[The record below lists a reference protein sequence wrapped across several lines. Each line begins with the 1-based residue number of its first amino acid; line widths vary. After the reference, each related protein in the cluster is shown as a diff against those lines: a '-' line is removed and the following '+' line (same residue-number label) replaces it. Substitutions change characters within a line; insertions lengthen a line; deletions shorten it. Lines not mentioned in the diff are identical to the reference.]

1 MKLNIDHSNL
11 DDGIRTL
18 SEQILAD
25 ARRQA
30 AEIKEQAQ
38 KQAQARASRAQRD
51 ANEEAARVLEGA
63 RHRGDRERRQAMAAG
78 ELDAKQALLAQKEE
92 LIAGAFS
99 AATDR
104 LARISNPALLS
115 QLIGEAATVL
125 GGGDLV
131 VQVNARDQSIATQP
145 FLDEMAARLAGTLG
159 TRVRLRLAETP
170 APILGGCRLTS
181 SDGRVAF
188 DNSYETR
195 LERVRDTLR
204 VEVYNILAGAASG
217 IES

>member
-1 MKLNIDHSNL
+1 LKLNIDHSKL
-11 DDGIRTL
+11 EDGIKTL
-18 SEQILAD
+18 SDQILAD

-30 AEIKEQAQ
+30 AEISEQAQ
-38 KQAQARASRAQRD
+38 KQGQARANRAQRD
-51 ANEEAARVLEGA
+51 ANEEAERVLQGA
-63 RHRGDRERRQAMAAG
+63 RHRGDRERRQTMAAA

-92 LIAGAFS
+92 LIAKAFS
-99 AATDR
+99 GATDE
-104 LARISNPALLS
+104 LARISNVELLS
-115 QLIGEAATVL
+115 ALVGEAVTVL

-145 FLDEMAARLAGTLG
+145 LLDELASRLADTLD
-159 TRVRLRLAETP
+159 TNVRLRLAEAP

-195 LERVRDTLR
+195 LERVRDALR
-204 VEVYNILAGAASG
+204 VEVYNILAGSG
-217 IES
+217 SGSES